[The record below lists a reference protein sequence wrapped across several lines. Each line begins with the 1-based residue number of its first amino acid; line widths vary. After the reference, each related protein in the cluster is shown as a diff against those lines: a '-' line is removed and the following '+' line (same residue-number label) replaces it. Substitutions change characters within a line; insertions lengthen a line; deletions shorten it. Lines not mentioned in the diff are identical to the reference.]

1 MMERPANV
9 PATIV
14 ETDTVQIA
22 REIATV
28 AMEYRCSVHLIGRA
42 GTGKSTALWH
52 VARELGGSY
61 CEVSQ
66 ATKST
71 KGLFELL
78 LDSIGRR
85 TGKKYLSDIADEVYY
100 YFQPR
105 ETVSEEG
112 WTYTPRLLVVD
123 EVQTLEAS
131 AFRELLRVQE
141 KCEVA
146 LVLAGNAERL
156 AGRAKDA
163 NTWEQIE
170 SRISIQRPLPGPS
183 RRDCDLIGSAYNVEG
198 KDAYAALAAFGMR
211 TNLRDLTKL
220 LQFAAGLTGGTGIR
234 LKHLEDALR
243 LRKPKSDVLKLLRTV
258 AA

>member
-1 MMERPANV
+1 MERPANI
-9 PATIV
+9 PASIV
-14 ETDTVQIA
+14 ETDTVVIA
-22 REIATV
+22 REVATV
-28 AMEYRCSVHLIGRA
+28 ATNFLCSVHLIGRA

-52 VARELGGSY
+52 VACDMGGSY

-66 ATKST
+66 ASKNT

-78 LDSIGRR
+78 LDSIGCR
-85 TGKKYLSDIADEVYY
+85 TGKKYLSDIADEVYHL
-100 YFQPR
+100 FRPAL
-105 ETVSEEG
+105 TWDGDG
-112 WTYTPRLLVVD
+112 WKHQPRLLVVD
-123 EVQTLEAS
+123 EVQTLEAP

-141 KCEVA
+141 KCELA
-146 LVLAGNAERL
+146 LVIAGNAERL

-170 SRISIQRPLPGPS
+170 SRISIQRHLPGPS

-198 KDAYAALAAFGMR
+198 ADAYEALAAFGMR

-220 LQFAAGLTGGTGIR
+220 LEFARGLTGGTGIR

-243 LRKPKSDVLKLLRTV
+243 LRKPKADVLRLLKSE